1 MIGRVAAMTG
11 VKEIEIKEYEVPK
24 TEKGCVTMEV
34 IKSNICGSDIHM
46 WEGKH
51 LFKNHVLGHEMVG
64 RISEL
69 GEGVVTD
76 YAGEEVNVGDRVV
89 PVYYL
94 TCQKC
99 EACLSGHFNVC
110 VNGSQYQGQLAEKYP
125 HFTGGFATHYII
137 HPNQYFYKV
146 PENVPD
152 NVAAGANCGI
162 AQMVYAMDISGLKV
176 NDTIVIQGAGGL
188 GLFAS
193 AISKTMGANVI
204 IIDSIESRLEEAKK
218 FGADF
223 TINMMEF
230 DTIEKRIAEI
240 SRVTK
245 GKGADFVMDVA
256 GVPAA
261 FNEAVRIAKIGGT
274 VLELGNVSVDESQ
287 SVSIL
292 PGLITRKC
300 LTVKGILRYQPWYL
314 HKTLKFLE
322 KYNGQFPFNSLTDRS
337 YSLEESQVAMQKA
350 AAKEIT
356 RAIIEPNKVESC
368 SCGGEIVEA
377 KVY

>member
-1 MIGRVAAMTG
+1 MKGKVAAMTG
-11 VKEIEIKEYEVPK
+11 VKEVEIREYDVPT

-51 LFKNHVLGHEMVG
+51 IFKNHVLGHEMVG
-64 RISEL
+64 SVSEL
-69 GEGVVTD
+69 GEGVETD
-76 YAGEEVNVGDRVV
+76 YAGEQIKIGDRIV

-99 EACLSGHFNVC
+99 EACLNGHFNVC
-110 VNGSQYQGQLAEKYP
+110 TRGSDYQGQYAEKYP

-146 PENVPD
+146 PEGVSD

-162 AQMVYAMDISGLKV
+162 AQIVYAMDNSGLEI

-204 IIDSIESRLEEAKK
+204 IIDSIDSRLEEAKK
-218 FGADF
+218 FGANHL
-223 TINMMEF
+223 INMKEF
-230 DTIEKRIAEI
+230 NTIEKRKEEI
-240 SRVTK
+240 SRVTN
-245 GKGADFVMDVA
+245 GKGADFVLDVA

-261 FNEAVRIAKIGGT
+261 FDEAVRLAKIGGT
-274 VLELGNVSVDESQ
+274 VIEIGNVSVDESQ
-287 SVSIL
+287 NVSIV

-314 HKTLKFLE
+314 YKTLQFLE
-322 KYNGQFPFNSLTDRS
+322 RYNDQFPFDSLTDRT
-337 YSLEESQVAMQKA
+337 YSLSESQLAMQKA
-350 AAKEIT
+350 ASKEVT
-356 RAIIEPNKVESC
+356 RAIIEPNKAE
-368 SCGGEIVEA
+368 
-377 KVY
+377 

>member
-1 MIGRVAAMTG
+1 MGKVAAMTG
-11 VKEIEIKEYEVPK
+11 VREIEIKEYAVPK
-24 TEKGCVTMEV
+24 AEKGCVTMKV
-34 IKSNICGSDIHM
+34 LKSNICGSDIHM

-64 RISEL
+64 EISEL

-76 YAGEEVNVGDRVV
+76 YAGEEVKVGDRIV

-99 EACLSGHFNVC
+99 PACLDGHFNIC
-110 VNGSQYQGQLAEKYP
+110 THGSDYQGQLAEKYP

-146 PENVPD
+146 PDNVPD

-162 AQMVYAMDISGLKV
+162 AQMVYAMDISGIKI

-204 IIDSIESRLEEAKK
+204 VIDSIGSRLEEAKN
-218 FGADF
+218 FGADHV
-223 TINMMEF
+223 INMRDF
-230 DTIEKRIAEI
+230 DTVEKRIEEI
-240 SRVTK
+240 NRLTK
-245 GKGADFVMDVA
+245 GRGANFVLDVA

-261 FNEAVRIAKIGGT
+261 FDEAVRIAKIGGT
-274 VLELGNVSVDESQ
+274 ILELGNVSVDESQ
-287 SVSIL
+287 KVSIL

-314 HKTLKFLE
+314 QKTLTFLE
-322 KYNGQFPFNSLTDRS
+322 KYNNQFPFNSLTDRT
-337 YSLEESQVAMQKA
+337 YSLSESQLAMEKA

-356 RAIIEPNKVESC
+356 RAIIEPNK
-368 SCGGEIVEA
+368 A
-377 KVY
+377 D

>member
-1 MIGRVAAMTG
+1 MIGKVVAMTG
-11 VKEIEIKEYEVPK
+11 IKEVEIKEYEVPS

-64 RISEL
+64 SIHEL
-69 GEGVVTD
+69 GEGVTTD
-76 YAGEEVNVGDRVV
+76 YAGEEVKVGDRVV

-99 EACLSGHFNVC
+99 EACLNGHFNIC
-110 VNGSQYQGQLAEKYP
+110 LHGSDFQGQYAEKYP
-125 HFTGGFATHYII
+125 HFTGGFATHYIVQ
-137 HPNQYFYKV
+137 PNQYFYKV
-146 PENVPD
+146 PVGVSD

-162 AQMVYAMDISGLKV
+162 AQMVYAMDISGVKI

-193 AISKTMGANVI
+193 AISNTLGANVI
-204 IIDSIESRLEEAKK
+204 IIDSVDSRLEEAKK
-218 FGADF
+218 FGANHV
-223 TINMMEF
+223 INMKEF
-230 DTIEKRIAEI
+230 NTIEKRKEEI
-240 SRVTK
+240 LRVTN
-245 GKGADFVMDVA
+245 GKGADFVLDVA

-261 FNEAVRIAKIGGT
+261 FDEALRLAKIGGT
-274 VLELGNVSVDESQ
+274 VIEIGNVSVDESQ
-287 SVSIL
+287 NVSVV

-314 HKTLKFLE
+314 HKTLQFLE
-322 KYNGQFPFNSLTDRS
+322 KYSNQFPFDSLTDRT
-337 YSLEESQVAMQKA
+337 YSLCESQLAMQKA
-350 AAKEIT
+350 ASKEVT
-356 RAIIEPNKVESC
+356 RAIIEPNKAE
-368 SCGGEIVEA
+368 
-377 KVY
+377 